1 MIRKEGAGEMRG
13 KAWASLLAALLVA
26 GAAPAAT
33 VAGPGVRPSTLQ
45 AAPARPLNVG
55 VRFGPPFVFR
65 GKDGEW
71 TWISAEL
78 WSEVARR
85 EKLEWRFVET
95 SPEGLIEGLV
105 DGTLDVVVFPLVPT
119 LERERVMDFT
129 CAWYRTGLG
138 ISVVRPSE
146 SRRWL
151 SIGRTL
157 LSAGYLKV
165 LAGLC
170 LSLFLAGVL
179 IWGVERKRNPSH
191 FEPGVAGVGE
201 GIWWAVVTATGVGYG
216 DRVPVTAAGRVVAV
230 LWMLTGVLFVS
241 AFTGSVAA
249 RVAIQH
255 FEEIRGEDDLRR
267 VRSAA
272 VESTSGADFLR
283 QRRIRGTLFGSLEEA
298 LAAVRDGRVDAVVSG
313 EPLLRA
319 ATTKGGFT
327 SLVVLPALLEPQT
340 YAFGV
345 PTESPLR
352 ERLNRRILEVMDE
365 PVWHDI
371 CYRYFGD

>member
-1 MIRKEGAGEMRG
+1 MKRTS
-13 KAWASLLAALLVA
+13 WASSLAVILLS
-26 GAAPAAT
+26 GAAAASPAPP
-33 VAGPGVRPSTLQ
+33 GPGVRPSITPPP
-45 AAPARPLNVG
+45 PARPLNVG
-55 VRFGPPFVFR
+55 VRSGPPFAFKENGSWKGV
-65 GKDGEW
+65 
-71 TWISAEL
+71 SVEL
-78 WSEVARR
+78 WVEVARR

-95 SPEGLIEGLV
+95 SPEGLIGGLA
-105 DGTLDVVVFPLVPT
+105 DGTLDVVAFPLVPT

-170 LSLFLAGVL
+170 LSLVAAGTL
-179 IWGVERKRNPSH
+179 IWWVEKRRNPSN
-191 FEPGVAGVGE
+191 FEPGLEGVGA
-201 GIWWAVVTATGVGYG
+201 GIWWAAVTATGVGYG

-255 FEEIRGEDDLRR
+255 FEELRGEDDLRR
-267 VRSAA
+267 VHVGA
-272 VESTSGADFLR
+272 VEATSGADYLR
-283 QRRIRGTLFGSLEEA
+283 ARRIRGTLFGSLEEA
-298 LAAVRDGRVDAVVSG
+298 LSAVRDGGVDAVVAG

-327 SLVVLPALLEPQT
+327 TLLVLPSLLEPQT

-352 ERLNRRILEVMDE
+352 ERLNRGILEVMNE